1 MGKSHTRHPGP
12 KLVPEPGEGRVGAAG
27 NPYRPPY
34 IPSKCMESAL
44 VRAAVRVDPVTV
56 TESSERCTRDRGET
70 PVTKR
75 GQGEASLG
83 WDQV

>member
-12 KLVPEPGEGRVGAAG
+12 KLVPGEGRVGAAG
-27 NPYRPPY
+27 NPYQQPY

-44 VRAAVRVDPVTV
+44 VRAAVREDPVMV

-70 PVTKR
+70 PVTNR

-83 WDQV
+83 QEQV